1 MAASFQALAQERRA
15 ETRERRSR
23 FIATATPAR
32 DEREARTAVDRAR
45 QEYPDASHHCWASVI
60 QGRGSEPHEA
70 WHDAG
75 EPRGTAGEPILQAI
89 RGADLRDLIVVVSRY
104 FGGTKLGKGGMA
116 RAYRAAAAR
125 ALEGAPRRAVVP
137 FGVLLVE
144 LPLALDGE
152 ARHLVARHAGRVE
165 SSDYR
170 DPGRCVLRVLVPR
183 QSLSALEGDLR
194 ALARGGARI
203 EEIDETI

>member
-1 MAASFQALAQERRA
+1 VSASFQTLAQERRA

-32 DEREARTAVDRAR
+32 DDHEARTALDRAR
-45 QEYPDASHHCWASVI
+45 NEFPDASHHCWASVI
-60 QGRGSEPHEA
+60 QGRDSDPRER

-89 RGADLRDLIVVVSRY
+89 RGADLRDLIVIVTRY
-104 FGGTKLGKGGMA
+104 FGGTKLGKGGLA

-125 ALEGAPRRAVVP
+125 VLEGAPRRASIP
-137 FGVLLVE
+137 CGVLLVD
-144 LPLALDGE
+144 LPLPLDGE

-165 SSDYR
+165 SSDYGEA
-170 DPGRCVLRVLVPR
+170 GRCVLRVSVPR
-183 QSLSALEGDLR
+183 ESLRALEGDLR

-203 EEIDETI
+203 EESDETI